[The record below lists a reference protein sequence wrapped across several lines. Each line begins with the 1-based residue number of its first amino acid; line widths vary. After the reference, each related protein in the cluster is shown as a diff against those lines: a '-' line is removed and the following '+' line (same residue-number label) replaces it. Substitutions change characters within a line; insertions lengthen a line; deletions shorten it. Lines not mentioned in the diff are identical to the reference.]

1 MALTLLD
8 LQLRKLQEII
18 WGIFVNRMEE
28 LRVVLLGKT
37 GSGKSA
43 LGSTLLGRQAFKIG
57 RGMSSDTKTCQWAE
71 ALVDGRKLSVS
82 TQISIQKSYGQF
94 IKLNRNECY
103 LLKHI
108 FIQKYLII
116 Y

>member
-1 MALTLLD
+1 M
-8 LQLRKLQEII
+8 
-18 WGIFVNRMEE
+18 
-28 LRVVLLGKT
+28 LLGKT

-71 ALVDGRKLSVS
+71 ALVEGRKLSVS
-82 TQISIQKSYGQF
+82 TQISIQKV
-94 IKLNRNECY
+94 NRNECY
-103 LLKHI
+103 LVKLI